1 MPLHIVE
8 EANRCLQCRRPLC
21 QEGCPVHTSIPEVI
35 RLFKEHDLEAAGA
48 ILFENNPM
56 SAICSIVCNHG
67 SQCEGH
73 CVQGRRG
80 NPIHFSSI
88 EAYVSESYLGRDM
101 HRIVE
106 AKAAPNGHAAAV
118 VGSGPAG
125 MVVAIKLALA
135 GCEVTM
141 FEQKPKIGG
150 VLEYGIPEFR
160 LPKSYVEKFRELLV
174 SLGVRIRTATTIGG
188 ALKIEDLLRD
198 GYDAVFVGT
207 GAWRARTL
215 GIKGQARGNVFFGID
230 YLVNPD
236 DCETGRNVAVIGV
249 GNVAMDVARTALRKG
264 ARHVTLFSNWGGVSA
279 SSDEVEFAEL
289 DGAQIQYG
297 LSVVAVDE
305 RGPVF
310 KRSMLA
316 DDGSY
321 VGMSDETVHFDADTT
336 IFCVSQ
342 VPKNKLLLTTRG
354 LEATDEGTL
363 KVDENGMTT
372 VPGVFGA
379 GDVVTGPRTVVHAVA
394 GAKLAAEGM
403 LRYMV
408 VSGAADGPSTDTSLG
423 FAPPQNLG
431 AGHVGESRS
440 RAISAGINET

>member
-1 MPLHIVE
+1 MPLHIIE

-21 QEGCPVHTSIPEVI
+21 QKGCPVHTSIPEVI
-35 RLFKEHDLEAAGA
+35 RLFKDHDLEDAGE

-56 SAICSIVCNHG
+56 SVICSIVCNHG

-73 CVQGRRG
+73 CVQGRKG
-80 NPIHFSSI
+80 NPIHFSAI
-88 EAYVSESYLGRDM
+88 ETYVSESYLGRDM

-106 AKAAPNGHAAAV
+106 SKAAPNGHAAAV
-118 VGSGPAG
+118 IGSGPAG

-160 LPKSYVEKFRELLV
+160 LPKIYVEKYRELLV
-174 SLGVRIRTATTIGG
+174 ALGVQMRTATTIGG

-236 DCETGRNVAVIGV
+236 DCEIGRNVAVIGV

-279 SSDEVEFAEL
+279 TSEEVEFAEL
-289 DGAQIQYG
+289 DGAQIEYG
-297 LSVVAVDE
+297 LSVIAVDDK
-305 RGPVF
+305 GPIF
-310 KRSMLA
+310 KRSIL
-316 DDGSY
+316 GENG
-321 VGMSDETVHFDADTT
+321 VFEGMSDETVHFDADTT

-342 VPKNKLLLTTRG
+342 VPKNKLVLTTKG
-354 LEATDEGTL
+354 LEPTEKGTL
-363 KVDENGMTT
+363 IVDENGMTT
-372 VPGVFGA
+372 VPGVFAA
-379 GDVVTGPRTVVHAVA
+379 GDVVTGPKTVVHAVA
-394 GAKLAAEGM
+394 GAKQAAEGM
-403 LRYMV
+403 LRYTGV
-408 VSGAADGPSTDTSLG
+408 TEA
-423 FAPPQNLG
+423 
-431 AGHVGESRS
+431 VGTE
-440 RAISAGINET
+440 A

>member
-1 MPLHIVE
+1 MSLHIVE

-21 QEGCPVHTSIPEVI
+21 REGCPVNTSIPEVI
-35 RLFKEHDLEAAGA
+35 RLFKGHELEEAGA
-48 ILFENNPM
+48 VLFENNPM
-56 SAICSIVCNHG
+56 SAICAIVCNHG

-73 CVQGRRG
+73 CVLGRKG

-88 EAYVSESYLGRDM
+88 ESYVSESYLGRDM
-101 HRIVE
+101 HRIV
-106 AKAAPNGHAAAV
+106 ASKAAPNGHAAAI

-125 MVVAIKLALA
+125 MVVATKLALA

-141 FEQKPKIGG
+141 FEQKPKVGG

-160 LPKSYVEKFRELLV
+160 LPKSYVDKYRELLV
-174 SLGVRIRTATTIGG
+174 ALGVRIRTATTIGG

-236 DCETGRNVAVIGV
+236 DCETGRDVAVIGV

-305 RGPVF
+305 RGPIF
-310 KRSMLA
+310 KRSVLGE
-316 DDGSY
+316 DGTFQ
-321 VGMSDETVHFDADTT
+321 GMGDETVRFDADTT

-342 VPKNKLLLTTRG
+342 VPKNKLVLTTKG
-354 LEATDEGTL
+354 LVPTDRGTL
-363 KVDENGMTT
+363 MVDEDGMTT
-372 VPGVFGA
+372 VRGVFAA
-379 GDVVTGPRTVVHAVA
+379 GDVVAGPKTVVHAVD
-394 GAKLAAEGM
+394 GAKRAAEGM
-403 LRYMV
+403 LRYMGV
-408 VSGAADGPSTDTSLG
+408 TNATGEKD
-423 FAPPQNLG
+423 
-431 AGHVGESRS
+431 AGDAR
-440 RAISAGINET
+440 

>member
-1 MPLHIVE
+1 MPLHIIE

-21 QEGCPVHTSIPEVI
+21 QKGCPVHTSIPEVI
-35 RLFKEHDLEAAGA
+35 RLFKDHDLEDAGE

-56 SAICSIVCNHG
+56 SVICSIVCNHG

-73 CVQGRRG
+73 CVQGRKG
-80 NPIHFSSI
+80 NPIHFSAI
-88 EAYVSESYLGRDM
+88 ETYVSESYLGRDM

-106 AKAAPNGHAAAV
+106 SKAAPNGHAAV
-118 VGSGPAG
+118 IGSGPAG

-160 LPKSYVEKFRELLV
+160 LPKIYVEKYRELLV
-174 SLGVRIRTATTIGG
+174 ALGVQMRTATTIGG

-236 DCETGRNVAVIGV
+236 DCEIGRNVAVIGV

-279 SSDEVEFAEL
+279 TSEEVEFAEL
-289 DGAQIQYG
+289 DGAQIEYG
-297 LSVVAVDE
+297 LSVIAVDDK
-305 RGPVF
+305 GPIF
-310 KRSMLA
+310 KRSIL
-316 DDGSY
+316 GENG
-321 VGMSDETVHFDADTT
+321 VFEGMSDETVHFDADTT

-342 VPKNKLLLTTRG
+342 VPKNKLVLTTKG
-354 LEATDEGTL
+354 LEPTEKGTL
-363 KVDENGMTT
+363 IVDENGMTT
-372 VPGVFGA
+372 VPGVFAA
-379 GDVVTGPRTVVHAVA
+379 GDVVTGPKTVVHAVA
-394 GAKLAAEGM
+394 GAKQAAEGM
-403 LRYMV
+403 LRYMGV
-408 VSGAADGPSTDTSLG
+408 TEA
-423 FAPPQNLG
+423 
-431 AGHVGESRS
+431 VGTE
-440 RAISAGINET
+440 A

>member
-1 MPLHIVE
+1 MPLHIIE

-21 QEGCPVHTSIPEVI
+21 QKGCPVHTSIPEVI
-35 RLFKEHDLEAAGA
+35 RLFKDHDLEDAGE

-56 SAICSIVCNHG
+56 SVICSIVCNHG

-73 CVQGRRG
+73 CVQGRKG
-80 NPIHFSSI
+80 NPIHFSAI
-88 EAYVSESYLGRDM
+88 ETYVSESYLGRDM

-106 AKAAPNGHAAAV
+106 TKAAPNGHAAAV
-118 VGSGPAG
+118 IGSGPAG

-160 LPKSYVEKFRELLV
+160 LPKIYVEKYRELLV
-174 SLGVRIRTATTIGG
+174 ALGVQMRTATTIGG

-236 DCETGRNVAVIGV
+236 DCEIGRNVAVIGV

-279 SSDEVEFAEL
+279 TSEEVEFAEL
-289 DGAQIQYG
+289 DGAQIEYG
-297 LSVVAVDE
+297 LSVIAVDDK
-305 RGPVF
+305 GPIF
-310 KRSMLA
+310 KRSIL
-316 DDGSY
+316 GENG
-321 VGMSDETVHFDADTT
+321 VFEGMSDETVHFDADTT

-342 VPKNKLLLTTRG
+342 VPKNKLVLTTKG
-354 LEATDEGTL
+354 LEPTEKGTL
-363 KVDENGMTT
+363 IVDENGMTT
-372 VPGVFGA
+372 VPGVFAA
-379 GDVVTGPRTVVHAVA
+379 GDVVTGPKTVVHAVA
-394 GAKLAAEGM
+394 GAKQAAEGM
-403 LRYMV
+403 LRYMGV
-408 VSGAADGPSTDTSLG
+408 TEA
-423 FAPPQNLG
+423 
-431 AGHVGESRS
+431 VGTE
-440 RAISAGINET
+440 A